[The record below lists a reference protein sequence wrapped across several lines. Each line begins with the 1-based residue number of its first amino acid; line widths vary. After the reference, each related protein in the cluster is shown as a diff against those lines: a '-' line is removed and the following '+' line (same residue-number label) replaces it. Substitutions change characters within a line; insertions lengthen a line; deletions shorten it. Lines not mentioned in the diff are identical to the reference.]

1 MAAVRGSDARAPAEH
16 LDLEGVLFRAALLS
30 GYGAAAR
37 PLARRLSAAARH
49 GGGRSCL
56 EAGTALQL
64 TVEAPGPAALR
75 VGLRLGPALP
85 ADETLAGL
93 VPGGALARVREYLR
107 ALPAADHATL
117 GTWLFWSEARQS
129 VYVDLRDPSP
139 AEAILRLRRALAPDQ
154 RERFGR
160 LAELARHARPWVL
173 RLDAGADGVRGVHLH
188 WLLARDASPAAVAE
202 LVAPGTWRRALD
214 VLGRLLRRPGSSG
227 RWVIATPLDA
237 VSAPALRIG
246 NTGWSLVS
254 EDAAKH
260 RAVADVMAA
269 LDGPREYAEAL
280 WSACRG
286 VAAPGWKVGRACE
299 LKIRGDSVRARLF
312 FTPQVQED
320 TTAGTSTSAPVTS

>member
-1 MAAVRGSDARAPAEH
+1 M
-16 LDLEGVLFRAALLS
+16 LFRAALLT

-64 TVEAPGPAALR
+64 TVDAPGPAALR
-75 VGLRLGPALP
+75 VGLRLGPAFP
-85 ADETLAGL
+85 ANETLAAL
-93 VPGGALARVREYLR
+93 LPGDALASLQQFLR
-107 ALPAADHATL
+107 ALPAAHHATL
-117 GTWLFWSEARQS
+117 GAWLFWSEARQS

-139 AEAILRLRRALAPDQ
+139 ADAILRLQRALPPDQ

-160 LAELARHARPWVL
+160 LAGLARYARPWVL
-173 RLDAGADGVRGVHLH
+173 RLDAGAEGVRRVHLH
-188 WLLARDASPAAVAE
+188 WLLARNASPAAVAE
-202 LVAPGTWRRALD
+202 LVAPGTWPRALD

-237 VSAPALRIG
+237 ISAPALRIG

-260 RAVADVMAA
+260 RAVAEVMAA
-269 LDGPREYAEAL
+269 LGGPRDYAEAL
-280 WSACRG
+280 WSICRG
-286 VAAPGWKVGRACE
+286 AAAPDWKVGRACE
-299 LKIRGDSVRARLF
+299 LRIDADLVRVRLF
-312 FTPQVQED
+312 FTPQVQGC
-320 TTAGTSTSAPVTS
+320 TTAGTSTSVPVIS